1 MTRPQPE
8 QNMTEQ
14 HPDHAGLIEHH
25 LRFKLNNEIHA
36 RPPVPL
42 EAPELISYMAVTHE
56 ESNGREAEI
65 AHLRALAAAYAVP
78 LPEAD
83 GDHLLLDVGPFRVK
97 WERHTEFSTYTFIR
111 VPQAGDVADTGAIRA
126 VPSGWLEQIPGR
138 LLVATHLELRSAAE
152 VPPTTVMGRLSPT
165 DARQT
170 VTSQVADGA
179 AWVFTDFLLSD
190 GWSRF
195 LVVDATLT
203 PRQAGRTVQRLVEI
217 ETYRMM
223 ALLAF
228 PVAKEVGQLL
238 GRAEGELADLMDRMG
253 EAHTPEDERE
263 VLARLT
269 RLAAEVERSVARTT
283 FRFGAAAAYH
293 GLVRHRI
300 AELREIRL
308 QGFPTIEEFMER
320 RLSPAINTCAAIARR
335 QEDLSGRIARNS
347 QLLRTRVD
355 IELQRQNQE
364 LLAQMNRRARLQLRL
379 QQTVEG
385 LSVVAITYYASQLV
399 QYLAKGAKH
408 WLEPLTPEGITAVSI
423 PIIAGIVALGLK
435 RMHKALA
442 AEEGGH

>member
-1 MTRPQPE
+1 MSEPHLDLAALSE
-8 QNMTEQ
+8 
-14 HPDHAGLIEHH
+14 HP
-25 LRFKLNNEIHA
+25 LRYKLNNEVHA

-42 EAPELISYMAVTHE
+42 EAPQLISYMAVTHNE
-56 ESNGREAEI
+56 NDDREAEI
-65 AHLRALAAAYAVP
+65 THLRALAAAYAVP
-78 LPEAD
+78 MPEID
-83 GDHLLLDVGPFRVK
+83 SEHLILDLGAFRIK
-97 WERHTEFSTYTFIR
+97 WERHTEFSTYTFVR
-111 VPQAGDVADTGAIRA
+111 TPQPGDVTDEGAIRA
-126 VPSGWLEQIPGR
+126 VPAGWLAEMPGH
-138 LLVATHLELRSAAE
+138 LLVATHVELRSAAE
-152 VPPTTVMGRLSPT
+152 VPPTVVMGRLSPT
-165 DARQT
+165 EARQM
-170 VTSQVADGA
+170 VASQVADGA
-179 AWVFTDFLLSD
+179 AWVFTDFLLTD

-195 LVVDATLT
+195 LIIDSTLT

-217 ETYRMM
+217 ETYRMT

-228 PVAKEVGQLL
+228 PVAKEVGHLL
-238 GRAEGELADLMDRMG
+238 SRAEGELADLMDRMTVT
-253 EAHTPEDERE
+253 HTPQDERD
-263 VLARLT
+263 VLAKLT
-269 RLAAEVERSVARTT
+269 QLAAEVERSVARTT

-293 GLVRHRI
+293 SLVRHRI

-308 QGFPTIEEFMER
+308 QGFVTIEEFMER

-335 QEDLSGRIARNS
+335 QEDLSGRIVRNS

-399 QYLAKGAKH
+399 QYLAKGAKP
-408 WLEPLTPEGITAVSI
+408 WLEPLTPEAITAVSI

-442 AEEGGH
+442 KAEGGH

>member
-1 MTRPQPE
+1 MS
-8 QNMTEQ
+8 EQ
-14 HPDHAGLIEHH
+14 HLDLAALSEHP
-25 LRFKLNNEIHA
+25 LRYKLNNEVHA

-42 EAPELISYMAVTHE
+42 EAPQFISYMAVTHNE
-56 ESNGREAEI
+56 NDDRNAEI

-78 LPEAD
+78 MPEID
-83 GDHLLLDVGPFRVK
+83 SEHLILDLGAFLVK

-111 VPQAGDVADTGAIRA
+111 IPQPGDVTDEGAIRA
-126 VPSGWLEQIPGR
+126 VPAGWLAEMPGH
-138 LLVATHLELRSAAE
+138 LLVATHVELRSAAE
-152 VPPTTVMGRLSPT
+152 VPPTVVMSRLSPT
-165 DARQT
+165 EARQM
-170 VTSQVADGA
+170 VASQVADGA
-179 AWVFTDFLLSD
+179 AWVLTDFLLTD

-195 LVVDATLT
+195 LIIDSTLT

-217 ETYRMM
+217 ETYRMT

-228 PVAKEVGQLL
+228 PVAKEVGHLL
-238 GRAEGELADLMDRMG
+238 GRAEGELADLMDRMTVT
-253 EAHTPEDERE
+253 HTPTDERE
-263 VLARLT
+263 VLAKLT
-269 RLAAEVERSVARTT
+269 QLAAEVERSVARTT

-293 GLVRHRI
+293 SLVRHRI

-308 QGFPTIEEFMER
+308 QGFVTIQEFMER
-320 RLSPAINTCAAIARR
+320 RLAPAINTCAAIARR

-399 QYLAKGAKH
+399 QYLAKGTKH
-408 WLEPLTPEGITAVSI
+408 WLEPLSPEGITAASI
-423 PIIAGIVALGLK
+423 PIIAAFVALGLK